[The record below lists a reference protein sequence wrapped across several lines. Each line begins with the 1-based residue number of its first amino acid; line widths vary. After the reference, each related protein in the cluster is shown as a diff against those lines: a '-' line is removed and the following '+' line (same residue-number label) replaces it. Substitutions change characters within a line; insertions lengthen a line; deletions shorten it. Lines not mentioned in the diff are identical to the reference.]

1 MTNDHTPSSG
11 FLSPHAVGLLLVTA
25 AATLWSFAGVAVKL
39 LPGLDPLAITG
50 WRSLF
55 ALPVVVAVWRLR
67 GVSPEPGTGVYVAGS
82 AVSYAMMVMLFISAT
97 RMTTAANA
105 IVLQY
110 TAPLWVAVFSRAVL
124 GETVSRREWLMMA
137 ACLAGMGFFFLDK
150 LSFAGRLGNGLAIV
164 SGIACGLNTLFLRRL
179 SRQGEPPAGPERSAD
194 TGWNGIP
201 ALVLGNLLV
210 IVFSAGSMMR
220 GLPAGATEWGVL
232 AALGVFQLS
241 VPYVLFLI
249 GIRTVTA
256 VESML
261 FAMLEAILN
270 PLWVGFGAGEWPS
283 PGAVVG
289 AGLILSSMAAYGI
302 ARANGRSRERQR

>member
-1 MTNDHTPSSG
+1 MTSERSTSSG
-11 FLSPHAVGLLLVTA
+11 FLSPHATGLLLVTA

-67 GVSPEPGTGVYVAGS
+67 GVSPEPGTGVFVAGS
-82 AVSYAMMVMLFISAT
+82 ALSYAMMVMLFISAT

-110 TAPLWVAVFSRAVL
+110 TAPLWVAVFSRAIL

-150 LSFAGRLGNGLAIV
+150 LSFTGRLGNGLAII

-179 SRQGEPPAGPERSAD
+179 SRQSQEADGKPGTSD

-201 ALVLGNLLV
+201 ALVTGNLLV
-210 IVFSAGSMMR
+210 IIFSAGPMLR
-220 GLPAGATEWGVL
+220 GMPAGAVEWGVL

-249 GIRTVTA
+249 GIRSVTA

-270 PLWVGFGAGEWPS
+270 PLWAGIGAGEWPS
-283 PGAVVG
+283 PGAIVG

-302 ARANGRSRERQR
+302 VRANGRGSAPGK